1 MSEIQNKSVITG
13 KISKITEK
21 IEFDPEFLIKA
32 VITQNMIM
40 FAISVV
46 LSGRRVFLD
55 INPLTFLQVTSES
68 LIRLGAS
75 GSGLVFERHMWW
87 TLLSAGY
94 NHANLLHIVFN
105 MLAFMS
111 LARLIAALFGNS
123 VMFTIYTISTITG
136 FLMSALAGIPLTVG
150 ASAGICGLVGA
161 SIIFGT
167 VSRDAIA
174 IVVKKQTTGWIVS
187 LIMMGLMIRGIN
199 NWAHGGGFLGGAVY
213 AYFALKTAGIKG
225 MGKIHL
231 LLSGACVLATVL
243 ALGAA
248 VF

>member
-1 MSEIQNKSVITG
+1 MTEKPNKTVITG
-13 KISKITEK
+13 KVSKITEK

-40 FAISVV
+40 FAIAVV
-46 LSGRRVFLD
+46 LSGRRIFLD
-55 INPLTFLQVTSES
+55 INPLTFLQVTPES

-75 GSGLVFERHMWW
+75 GSYLVLQKHMWW

-111 LARLIAALFGNS
+111 LGRLIATLYGNP
-123 VMFTIYTISTITG
+123 VMFTVYTVSTITG
-136 FLMSALAGIPLTVG
+136 FMMSALAGIPLTIG
-150 ASAGICGLVGA
+150 ASAGICGLLGA
-161 SIIFGT
+161 SIIYGT
-167 VSRDAIA
+167 FAKDAIA

-199 NWAHGGGFLGGAVY
+199 NWAHGGGFLGGAAY
-213 AYFALKTAGIKG
+213 GYFALKTAGIKEI
-225 MGKIHL
+225 GKLHALISGICIIATI
-231 LLSGACVLATVL
+231 LSLATAVL
-243 ALGAA
+243 
-248 VF
+248 